1 MTVTCG
7 KRALFIFRRDLRIE
21 DNTGL
26 ISALKYSQYV
36 IPCFILDPLLVETTP
51 NRRKNDNA
59 IQFMIE
65 CLNDLNGQS

>member
-1 MTVTCG
+1 MW

-36 IPCFILDPLLVETTP
+36 IPCFILDPLLVETIY
-51 NRRKNDNA
+51 
-59 IQFMIE
+59 IQNKIQMEKSLDKF
-65 CLNDLNGQS
+65 LAVQ